1 MNGELDYNKSYKNAL
16 INEGKLKLS
25 RHQSKEE
32 KIKYKKKFKI
42 YQQKQRRLQKQQRQV
57 IQHFIPERFL
67 PEQK

>member
-25 RHQSKEE
+25 RNQSKEE